1 MYQLSAFS
9 ITSFLSEN
17 WQRQPCV
24 LTNVLPDFDDPL
36 DEHDLAGLAQEEDI
50 DSRIISHLNDA
61 WTVTE
66 GPFTEFDDLCQG
78 AWTLMVQGV
87 DAHIEEASLL
97 MNAFNFIPHWRMDDL
112 LVSFS
117 QPGAGVGAHIDQYD
131 VFIVQGKGQRRWQVG
146 AKPKHSSRFY
156 PHPKLQQTDEFEPII
171 DVVLHSGDVLYIP
184 PGFPHKGESLS
195 ECLNYSIGFRAPDQ
209 SELLQV
215 IADDLLENDKVT
227 QRFSDTDRE
236 ASEQPAALPARDMML
251 LKELLQQYVTSPQ
264 IDQVLTEYLSKQ
276 NETLDNYELDTPIL
290 RDEILELMT
299 RGITIQHACGV
310 RPVYLDRQTDHHT
323 NNQTG
328 HQSEAPF
335 IFFIN
340 GQQFASTADEKALTS
355 RILNHSQTLLQY
367 STEMSDAWIDMLC
380 ELINRGYIEIVGE

>member
-9 ITSFLSEN
+9 TQTFLSEH

-36 DEHDLAGLAQEEDI
+36 DEHDLAGLAQEAEI
-50 DSRIISHLNDA
+50 DSRIISHINDT

-66 GPFTEFDDLCQG
+66 GPFTEFTDVCQG

-87 DAHIEEASLL
+87 DAHIEEAALL

-146 AKPKHSSRFY
+146 AKPIQSKRFY

-171 DVVLHSGDVLYIP
+171 DVLLNPGDVLYIP
-184 PGFPHKGESLS
+184 PGFPHKGESIS

-215 IADDLLENDKVT
+215 IADDILENDKTT
-227 QRFSDTDRE
+227 QRFSDTNRQISD
-236 ASEQPAALPARDMML
+236 SPAALTNTDML
-251 LKELLQQYVTSPQ
+251 LLKQLLQQYVTSPQ
-264 IDQVLTEYLSKQ
+264 IDQVLTQYLSKQ
-276 NETLDNYELDTPIL
+276 NDALDNYELDTPVSSAEL
-290 RDEILELMT
+290 LELVSQGVTME
-299 RGITIQHACGV
+299 HACGV
-310 RPVYLDRQTDHHT
+310 RPVYLDEQNADDDGQH
-323 NNQTG
+323 
-328 HQSEAPF
+328 ADDMF
-335 IFFIN
+335 VFFIN
-340 GQQFASTADEKALTS
+340 GQRFATSVDERPITS
-355 RILNHSQTLLQY
+355 RLLDNFQ
-367 STEMSDAWIDMLC
+367 SVIQCDEAPSASWIDMLC
-380 ELINRGYIEIVGE
+380 ELINRGYIEIVDE

>member
-1 MYQLSAFS
+1 M
-9 ITSFLSEN
+9 
-17 WQRQPCV
+17 
-24 LTNVLPDFDDPL
+24 
-36 DEHDLAGLAQEEDI
+36 
-50 DSRIISHLNDA
+50 
-61 WTVTE
+61 
-66 GPFTEFDDLCQG
+66 
-78 AWTLMVQGV
+78 
-87 DAHIEEASLL
+87 
-97 MNAFNFIPHWRMDDL
+97 
-112 LVSFS
+112 
-117 QPGAGVGAHIDQYD
+117 
-131 VFIVQGKGQRRWQVG
+131 
-146 AKPKHSSRFY
+146 
-156 PHPKLQQTDEFEPII
+156 
-171 DVVLHSGDVLYIP
+171 VLHSGDVLYIP

-215 IADDLLENDKVT
+215 IADDLLENEKVT

-328 HQSEAPF
+328 HHSEAPF

>member
-17 WQRQPCV
+17 WQRHPCV
-24 LTNVLPDFDDPL
+24 LANALPDFVDPL
-36 DEHDLAGLAQEEDI
+36 DEHDLAGLAQETDI
-50 DSRIISHLNDA
+50 DSRIISHINDA

-66 GPFTEFDDLCQG
+66 GPFDKFEELCQG

-97 MNAFNFIPHWRMDDL
+97 MNAFNFIPNWRMDDL

-117 QPGAGVGAHIDQYD
+117 LRGAGVGAHIDQYD

-146 AKPKHSSRFY
+146 AKPLQSSRFY

-171 DVVLHSGDVLYIP
+171 DVVLNPGDVLYIP
-184 PGFPHKGESLS
+184 PGFPHKGESIS

-209 SELLQV
+209 SEIFQV
-215 IADDLLENDKVT
+215 LADDLLENDKVT
-227 QRFSDTDRE
+227 QRFSDMNRQDTER
-236 ASEQPAALPARDMML
+236 PAALPSTDIEL
-251 LKELLQQYVTSPQ
+251 LKRLLQEYVTSPQ

-276 NETLDNYELDTPIL
+276 NDALDNYELDTPIL
-290 RDEILELMT
+290 RAELLELMNQ
-299 RGITIQHACGV
+299 GITLQHACGI
-310 RPVYLDRQTDHHT
+310 RPVYLDHQTD
-323 NNQTG
+323 NN
-328 HQSEAPF
+328 F

-340 GQQFASTADEKALTS
+340 GQRFETTTDQRLQTS
-355 RILNHSQTLLQY
+355 HILNHSQTFVQY
-367 STEMSDAWIDMLC
+367 STDMSDAWIDMLC
-380 ELINRGYIEIVGE
+380 ELISRGYIEIVGE